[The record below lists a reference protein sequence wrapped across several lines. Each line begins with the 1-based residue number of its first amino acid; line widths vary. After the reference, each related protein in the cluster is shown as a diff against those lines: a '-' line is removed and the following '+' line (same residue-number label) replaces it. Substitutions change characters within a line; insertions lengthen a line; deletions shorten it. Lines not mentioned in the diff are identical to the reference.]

1 MASCSY
7 GDVCARESVPP
18 SKDGPVSAEQA
29 TPDEVQAL
37 SAQLLERMDEFTASE
52 RSVARVIL
60 TDYPM
65 SALDSI
71 ASLASKASVS
81 PPTVLRLVA
90 KLGFSGW
97 PQFQSVLRDEVSQRL
112 ASPLALYDQRRVIRQ
127 LSGSEHAEGIFI
139 RALETSF
146 ARLKGDVVDEAVRA
160 LTDPKAR
167 IHVVGGRFSTALAV
181 YFATHLQMLRSHVSA
196 VSEIPIHRSNAL
208 LDMGRND
215 IVVALDFRRYQRDTI
230 EFGVAA
236 AQMGARII
244 LFTDPWLSP
253 LVNSA
258 KTVIT
263 VETSSPSPFDSFV
276 SALGVLELLI
286 HRIAESVGE
295 DSLARMRALDELNQ
309 DLMVGGREQ

>member
-1 MASCSY
+1 M
-7 GDVCARESVPP
+7 SV
-18 SKDGPVSAEQA
+18 EHA
-29 TPDEVQAL
+29 TADHPQPL
-37 SAQLLERMDEFTASE
+37 SAQLLERMDALTASE

-65 SALDSI
+65 SGLDSI
-71 ASLASKASVS
+71 ASLASKSSVS

-90 KLGFSGW
+90 KLGFAGW
-97 PQFQSVLRDEVSQRL
+97 PQFQAALREEVAQRL
-112 ASPLALYDQRRVIRQ
+112 ASPLAMYDQRRGATP
-127 LSGSEHAEGIFI
+127 LHDADYAEGIFM

-160 LTDPKAR
+160 LTDPKSR
-167 IHVVGGRFSTALAV
+167 IHVIGGRFSTALAV
-181 YFATHLQMLRSHVSA
+181 YFATHLQLLRPHVSA

-230 EFGVAA
+230 EFGTAA

-253 LVNSA
+253 LVNRA

-263 VETSSPSPFDSFV
+263 VETTSPSPFDSFV
-276 SALGVLELLI
+276 SAMGVLELLI
-286 HRIAESVGE
+286 HRISESVGD
-295 DSLARMRALDELNQ
+295 DSLERMKALDELNQ
-309 DLMVGGREQ
+309 DLMVGGREE

>member
-1 MASCSY
+1 M
-7 GDVCARESVPP
+7 SV
-18 SKDGPVSAEQA
+18 EHA
-29 TPDEVQAL
+29 TADHPQPL
-37 SAQLLERMDEFTASE
+37 SAQLLERMDALTASE

-65 SALDSI
+65 SGLDSI
-71 ASLASKASVS
+71 ASLAAKSSVS

-90 KLGFSGW
+90 KLGFAGW
-97 PQFQSVLRDEVSQRL
+97 PQFQAALREEVAQRL
-112 ASPLALYDQRRVIRQ
+112 ASPLAMYDQRRGATP
-127 LSGSEHAEGIFI
+127 LHDADYAEGIFI

-160 LTDPKAR
+160 LTDPKSR
-167 IHVVGGRFSTALAV
+167 IHVIGGRFSTALAV
-181 YFATHLQMLRSHVSA
+181 YFATHLQLLRPHVSA

-230 EFGVAA
+230 EFGTAA

-263 VETSSPSPFDSFV
+263 VETTSPSPFDSFV
-276 SALGVLELLI
+276 SAMGVLELLI
-286 HRIAESVGE
+286 HRISESVGD
-295 DSLARMRALDELNQ
+295 DSLERMKALDELNQ
-309 DLMVGGREQ
+309 DLMVGGREE

>member
-1 MASCSY
+1 M
-7 GDVCARESVPP
+7 SV
-18 SKDGPVSAEQA
+18 EHA
-29 TPDEVQAL
+29 TADHPQPL
-37 SAQLLERMDEFTASE
+37 SAQLLERMDALTASE

-65 SALDSI
+65 SGLDSI
-71 ASLASKASVS
+71 ASLASKSSVS

-90 KLGFSGW
+90 KLGFAGW
-97 PQFQSVLRDEVSQRL
+97 PQFQAALREEVAQRL
-112 ASPLALYDQRRVIRQ
+112 ASPLAMYDQRRGATP
-127 LSGSEHAEGIFI
+127 LHDADYAEGIFI

-160 LTDPKAR
+160 LTDPKSR
-167 IHVVGGRFSTALAV
+167 IHVIGGRFSTALAV
-181 YFATHLQMLRSHVSA
+181 YFATHLQLLRPHVSA

-230 EFGVAA
+230 EFGTAA

-263 VETSSPSPFDSFV
+263 VETTSPSPFDSFV
-276 SALGVLELLI
+276 SAMGVLELLI
-286 HRIAESVGE
+286 HRISESVGD
-295 DSLARMRALDELNQ
+295 DSLERMKALDELNQ
-309 DLMVGGREQ
+309 DLMVGGREE

>member
-1 MASCSY
+1 M
-7 GDVCARESVPP
+7 SV
-18 SKDGPVSAEQA
+18 EHA
-29 TPDEVQAL
+29 TADHPQPL
-37 SAQLLERMDEFTASE
+37 SAQLLERMDALTASE

-65 SALDSI
+65 SGLDSI
-71 ASLASKASVS
+71 ASLASKSSVS

-90 KLGFSGW
+90 KLGFAGW
-97 PQFQSVLRDEVSQRL
+97 PQVQAALREEVAQRL
-112 ASPLALYDQRRVIRQ
+112 ASPLAMYDQRRGATP
-127 LSGSEHAEGIFI
+127 LHDADYAEGIFM

-160 LTDPKAR
+160 LTDPKSR
-167 IHVVGGRFSTALAV
+167 IHVIGGRFSTALAV
-181 YFATHLQMLRSHVSA
+181 YFATHLQLLRPHVSA

-230 EFGVAA
+230 EFGTAA

-263 VETSSPSPFDSFV
+263 VETTSPSPFDSFV
-276 SALGVLELLI
+276 SAMGVLELLI
-286 HRIAESVGE
+286 HRISESVGD
-295 DSLARMRALDELNQ
+295 DSLERMKALDELNQ
-309 DLMVGGREQ
+309 DLMVGGREE

>member
-1 MASCSY
+1 M
-7 GDVCARESVPP
+7 SV
-18 SKDGPVSAEQA
+18 EHA
-29 TPDEVQAL
+29 TADHPQPL
-37 SAQLLERMDEFTASE
+37 SAQLLERMDALTASE

-65 SALDSI
+65 SGLDSI
-71 ASLASKASVS
+71 ASLASKSSVS

-90 KLGFSGW
+90 KLGFAGW
-97 PQFQSVLRDEVSQRL
+97 PQFQAALREEVAQRL
-112 ASPLALYDQRRVIRQ
+112 ASPLAMYDQRRGATP
-127 LSGSEHAEGIFI
+127 LHDADYAEGIFM

-160 LTDPKAR
+160 LTDPKSR
-167 IHVVGGRFSTALAV
+167 IHVIGGRFSTALAV
-181 YFATHLQMLRSHVSA
+181 YFATHLQLLRPHVSA

-230 EFGVAA
+230 EFGTAA

-263 VETSSPSPFDSFV
+263 VETTSPSPFDSFV
-276 SALGVLELLI
+276 SAMGVLELLI
-286 HRIAESVGE
+286 HRISESVGD
-295 DSLARMRALDELNQ
+295 DSLERMKALDELNQ
-309 DLMVGGREQ
+309 DLMVGGREE

>member
-1 MASCSY
+1 M
-7 GDVCARESVPP
+7 SV
-18 SKDGPVSAEQA
+18 EHA
-29 TPDEVQAL
+29 TADHPQPL
-37 SAQLLERMDEFTASE
+37 SAQLLERMDALTASE

-65 SALDSI
+65 SGLDSI
-71 ASLASKASVS
+71 ASLASKSSVS

-90 KLGFSGW
+90 KLGFAGW
-97 PQFQSVLRDEVSQRL
+97 PQFQAALREEGAQRL
-112 ASPLALYDQRRVIRQ
+112 ASPLAMYDQRRGATP
-127 LSGSEHAEGIFI
+127 LHDADYAEGIFI

-160 LTDPKAR
+160 LTDPKSR
-167 IHVVGGRFSTALAV
+167 IHVIGGRFSTALAV
-181 YFATHLQMLRSHVSA
+181 YFATHLQLLRPHVSA

-230 EFGVAA
+230 EFGTAA

-263 VETSSPSPFDSFV
+263 VETTSPSPFDSFV
-276 SALGVLELLI
+276 SAMGVLELLI
-286 HRIAESVGE
+286 HRISESVGD
-295 DSLARMRALDELNQ
+295 DSLERMKALDELNQ
-309 DLMVGGREQ
+309 DLMVGGREE

>member
-1 MASCSY
+1 MT
-7 GDVCARESVPP
+7 
-18 SKDGPVSAEQA
+18 AEQA
-29 TPDEVQAL
+29 TPDDVQAL

-112 ASPLALYDQRRVIRQ
+112 ASPLALYDQRRVTRQ
-127 LSGSEHAEGIFI
+127 LSGSEHAEDIFM

-167 IHVVGGRFSTALAV
+167 IHVIGGRFSTALAV
-181 YFATHLQMLRSHVSA
+181 YFATHLQMLRSHVST

-236 AQMGARII
+236 AAMGARIV

-263 VETSSPSPFDSFV
+263 VETTSPSPFDSFV

-295 DSLARMRALDELNQ
+295 DSLARMKALDELNQ

>member
-1 MASCSY
+1 M
-7 GDVCARESVPP
+7 SV
-18 SKDGPVSAEQA
+18 EHA
-29 TPDEVQAL
+29 TADHPQPL
-37 SAQLLERMDEFTASE
+37 SAQLLERMDALTASE

-65 SALDSI
+65 SGLDSI
-71 ASLASKASVS
+71 ASLASKSSVS

-90 KLGFSGW
+90 KLGFAGW
-97 PQFQSVLRDEVSQRL
+97 PQFQAALREEVAQRL
-112 ASPLALYDQRRVIRQ
+112 ASPLAMYDQRRGATP
-127 LSGSEHAEGIFI
+127 LHDADHAEGIFI

-160 LTDPKAR
+160 LTDPKSR
-167 IHVVGGRFSTALAV
+167 IHVIGGRFSTALGV
-181 YFATHLQMLRSHVSA
+181 YFATHLQLLRPHVSA

-230 EFGVAA
+230 EFGTAA

-263 VETSSPSPFDSFV
+263 VETTSPSPFDSFV
-276 SALGVLELLI
+276 SAMGVLELLI
-286 HRIAESVGE
+286 HRISESVGD
-295 DSLARMRALDELNQ
+295 DSLERMKALDELNQ
-309 DLMVGGREQ
+309 DLMVGGREE

>member
-1 MASCSY
+1 M
-7 GDVCARESVPP
+7 D
-18 SKDGPVSAEQA
+18 
-29 TPDEVQAL
+29 AL
-37 SAQLLERMDEFTASE
+37 TASE

-65 SALDSI
+65 SGLDSI
-71 ASLASKASVS
+71 ASLASKSSVS

-90 KLGFSGW
+90 KLGFAGW
-97 PQFQSVLRDEVSQRL
+97 PQFQAALREEVAQRL
-112 ASPLALYDQRRVIRQ
+112 ASPLAMYDQRRGATP
-127 LSGSEHAEGIFI
+127 LHDADYAEGIFM

-160 LTDPKAR
+160 LTDPKSR
-167 IHVVGGRFSTALAV
+167 IHVIGGRFSTALAV
-181 YFATHLQMLRSHVSA
+181 YFATHLQLLRPHVSA

-230 EFGVAA
+230 EFGTAA

-263 VETSSPSPFDSFV
+263 VETTSPSPFDSFV
-276 SALGVLELLI
+276 SAMGVLELLI
-286 HRIAESVGE
+286 HRISESVGD
-295 DSLARMRALDELNQ
+295 DSLERMKALDELNQ
-309 DLMVGGREQ
+309 DLMVGGREE

>member
-1 MASCSY
+1 MSVERS
-7 GDVCARESVPP
+7 VEREEMQP
-18 SKDGPVSAEQA
+18 
-29 TPDEVQAL
+29 L
-37 SAQLLERMDEFTASE
+37 SAQLLEHMGALTVSE

-65 SALDSI
+65 SGLDSV
-71 ASLASKASVS
+71 ASLATKASVS

-90 KLGFSGW
+90 KLGFAGW
-97 PQFQSVLRDEVSQRL
+97 PQFQAALRDEVAERL
-112 ASPLALYDQRRVIRQ
+112 ASPLAIYDQRRSTPNFRQ
-127 LSGSEHAEGIFI
+127 SEYAEGIFV

-146 ARLKGDVVDEAVRA
+146 ARLKGDVLDEAVRM

-167 IHVVGGRFSTALAV
+167 IHVIGGRFSTALAV
-181 YFATHLQMLRSHVSA
+181 YFATHLQMLRASVSA
-196 VSEIPIHRSNAL
+196 ISEIPIHRSNAI

-215 IVVALDFRRYQRDTI
+215 VVVALDFRRYQRDTI
-230 EFGVAA
+230 EFGEAA

-263 VETSSPSPFDSFV
+263 VDTTSPSPFDSFV

-286 HRIAESVGE
+286 HRIGESVGE
-295 DSLARMRALDELNQ
+295 DSLARMRAIDDLNQ
-309 DLMVGGREQ
+309 DLMIGGPDQ

>member
-1 MASCSY
+1 M
-7 GDVCARESVPP
+7 SV
-18 SKDGPVSAEQA
+18 EHA
-29 TPDEVQAL
+29 TADHPQPL
-37 SAQLLERMDEFTASE
+37 SAQLLERMDALTASE

-65 SALDSI
+65 SGLDSI
-71 ASLASKASVS
+71 ASLASKSSVS

-90 KLGFSGW
+90 KLGFAGW
-97 PQFQSVLRDEVSQRL
+97 PQFQAALREEVAQRL
-112 ASPLALYDQRRVIRQ
+112 ASPLAMYDQRRGATP
-127 LSGSEHAEGIFI
+127 LHDADYAEGIFM

-160 LTDPKAR
+160 LTDPKSR
-167 IHVVGGRFSTALAV
+167 IHVIGGRFSTALAV
-181 YFATHLQMLRSHVSA
+181 YFATNLQLLRPHVSA

-230 EFGVAA
+230 EFGTAA

-263 VETSSPSPFDSFV
+263 VETTSPSPFDSFV
-276 SALGVLELLI
+276 SAMGVLELLI
-286 HRIAESVGE
+286 HRISESVGD
-295 DSLARMRALDELNQ
+295 DSLERMKALDELNQ
-309 DLMVGGREQ
+309 DLMVGGREE

>member
-1 MASCSY
+1 M
-7 GDVCARESVPP
+7 SV
-18 SKDGPVSAEQA
+18 EHA
-29 TPDEVQAL
+29 TADHPQPL
-37 SAQLLERMDEFTASE
+37 SAQLLERMDALTASE

-65 SALDSI
+65 SGLDSI
-71 ASLASKASVS
+71 ASLASKSSVS

-90 KLGFSGW
+90 KLGFAGW
-97 PQFQSVLRDEVSQRL
+97 PQFQAALREEVAQRL
-112 ASPLALYDQRRVIRQ
+112 ASPLAMYDQRRGATP
-127 LSGSEHAEGIFI
+127 LHDADYAEGIFM

-160 LTDPKAR
+160 LTDPKSR
-167 IHVVGGRFSTALAV
+167 IHVIGGRFSTALAV
-181 YFATHLQMLRSHVSA
+181 YFATHLQLLRPHVSA

-230 EFGVAA
+230 EFGTAA

-263 VETSSPSPFDSFV
+263 VETTSPSPFDSFV
-276 SALGVLELLI
+276 SAMGVLELLI
-286 HRIAESVGE
+286 HRISESVGD
-295 DSLARMRALDELNQ
+295 DSLGRMKALDELNQ
-309 DLMVGGREQ
+309 DLMVGGREE